1 MGIMIKEALKNKN
14 DIVTAIVLAG
24 GRGSRMKNDIPKQ
37 FMLIDGK
44 PVIYYALKK
53 FQEIDIIDNIILVTG
68 ESDISYC
75 RENIVEKY
83 NITKVNCITSG
94 GKERYNSVYNGLM
107 ALDELKND
115 NNNHNISKEAQHY
128 VLIHDGARACI
139 TDSIIENCYNDVKKY
154 KACVAA
160 VPVKDTIKIA
170 DKDGFAINTPDRST
184 LWQIQTPQAFEYNIV
199 KEAYQKMI
207 IDDNKGNITDD
218 AMVVEKY
225 SGIKVKMS
233 LSQYT
238 NIKIT
243 TPEDM
248 VIAKMFIN

>member
-1 MGIMIKEALKNKN
+1 MVKEDLKNKN
-14 DIVTAIVLAG
+14 DTVTAIVLAG
-24 GRGSRMKNDIPKQ
+24 GRGSRMKSNIPKQ
-37 FMLIDGK
+37 FMLIDDK
-44 PVIYYALKK
+44 PVIYYALKR
-53 FQEIDIIDNIILVTG
+53 FQENDIIDNIILVTT

-75 RENIVEKY
+75 KESIVNKY
-83 NITKVNCITSG
+83 NLTKVTSITSG
-94 GKERYNSVYNGLM
+94 GKERYNSVYNGLV
-107 ALDELKND
+107 ALEHFKND
-115 NNNHNISKEAQHY
+115 NDNQNISNEVQHY

-139 TDSIIENCYNDVKKY
+139 SDSIIENCYNDVRKY

-170 DKDGFAINTPDRST
+170 DKEGFAINTPDRST

-199 KEAYQKMI
+199 KDAYDKMI
-207 IDDNKGNITDD
+207 IDDNRGNITDD

-233 LSQYT
+233 LSEYT

>member
-24 GRGSRMKNDIPKQ
+24 GRGSRMKSDIPKQ
-37 FMLIDGK
+37 FMLIDDK

-107 ALDELKND
+107 ALDELKM
-115 NNNHNISKEAQHY
+115 
-128 VLIHDGARACI
+128 I
-139 TDSIIENCYNDVKKY
+139 T
-154 KACVAA
+154 
-160 VPVKDTIKIA
+160 
-170 DKDGFAINTPDRST
+170 
-184 LWQIQTPQAFEYNIV
+184 
-199 KEAYQKMI
+199 
-207 IDDNKGNITDD
+207 
-218 AMVVEKY
+218 
-225 SGIKVKMS
+225 
-233 LSQYT
+233 
-238 NIKIT
+238 IT
-243 TPEDM
+243 TISLKRLNIM
-248 VIAKMFIN
+248 Y